1 MERATPPALRSGPSA
16 KGREYLRNSS
26 ACQFAHYW
34 NMKNEAGNR
43 LFFYAKMQEMS
54 LTIYT
59 RRCIIILQGK
69 GKGGKQNKRK
79 EDTTVDEQKE
89 KQTKEL
95 LEVLEKA
102 LRSEAVERITITIKP
117 NQKPKQ
123 S

>member
-1 MERATPPALRSGPSA
+1 MRRETASFFMRKSA
-16 KGREYLRNSS
+16 KI
-26 ACQFAHYW
+26 
-34 NMKNEAGNR
+34 K
-43 LFFYAKMQEMS
+43 EMS

-59 RRCIIILQGK
+59 YGCIIILQGK
-69 GKGGKQNKRK
+69 GKGGKQKERK
-79 EDTTVDEQKE
+79 EGTTVDEQKE